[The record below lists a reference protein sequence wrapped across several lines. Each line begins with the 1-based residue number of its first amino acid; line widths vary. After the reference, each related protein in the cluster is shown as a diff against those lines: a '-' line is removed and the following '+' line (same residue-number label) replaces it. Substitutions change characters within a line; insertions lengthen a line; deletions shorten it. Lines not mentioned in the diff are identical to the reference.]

1 MSSQRALEIELEM
14 IRQALDGKI
23 GEEKEEKDRFL
34 REFCKLRARHEELL
48 NQSIQ
53 ARRSLK
59 QVSVILLKSAVNI
72 RLMSRI
78 VYLVKILSWHIVK
91 HWCSPENKTRAGRMH
106 VCDLQNL

>member
-1 MSSQRALEIELEM
+1 MILLIGEEIRRSPLSSQRALEIELEM

-23 GEEKEEKDRFL
+23 GDKKEEKDEFL

-59 QVSVILLKSAVNI
+59 QVCTIIN
-72 RLMSRI
+72 
-78 VYLVKILSWHIVK
+78 LSFR
-91 HWCSPENKTRAGRMH
+91 TDRAG
-106 VCDLQNL
+106 QNV

>member
-1 MSSQRALEIELEM
+1 M

-23 GEEKEEKDRFL
+23 GDKKEDKDEFL

-59 QVSVILLKSAVNI
+59 QVRLEVRLACFECVKNAIYGKYYSDPYYVFFGYELKCEKNVSGI
-72 RLMSRI
+72 S
-78 VYLVKILSWHIVK
+78 
-91 HWCSPENKTRAGRMH
+91 G
-106 VCDLQNL
+106 QF